1 VNNFSTILFDLDGTL
16 LDFVSDEG
24 FGEAFFDAWI
34 NKFQHLVSVDDLRS
48 WSEQMREGVDL
59 NLRAGETNRDLFTES
74 LATLVDLPISEVTS
88 MIETL
93 FNQEFP
99 TMNRFW
105 RRNPAAR
112 PTIEWL
118 MEHQVAVVIATG
130 MLFPRFVIE
139 MKLEWADVPPS
150 EFAYLFITDWENM
163 HSNKPQPEYYRE
175 VLEHIGKNPEQCL
188 MVGDNW
194 EHDVVPARSV
204 GIPVFWIAD
213 RREEKPD
220 PRIKL
225 DGQGTLG
232 DLLIWFQSQFV

>member
-105 RRNPAAR
+105 RRNP
-112 PTIEWL
+112 
-118 MEHQVAVVIATG
+118 V
-130 MLFPRFVIE
+130 PRFVIE